1 VSKYLPEPQKVDS
14 KAGFLFLMLYTLS
27 ILMRPHEW
35 SIDGIEFPYIRIL
48 LILSFVFY
56 LLQQKPKNFSV
67 HTGCLLGLIIIVLL
81 SGVRNSWLMGG
92 VYSATG
98 FVIAVIIPY
107 LLFTSLL
114 YDQTRIRKIIASC
127 LMASGVMLAHGYSQL
142 SSPIG
147 VGWSGEGLSQGT
159 RISFLGIFN
168 DPNDLGMYLLINI
181 PFAIY
186 FYNSTKNTTI
196 KILMASMVFLLLWG
210 IYKTNS
216 RGSLVGV
223 LSLIAV
229 YGYFRYG
236 KMKAILIGGISLPI
250 VTIVLGMFREI
261 DSEEQ
266 SAGQRIEAWYTAID
280 LFKGHPFVGVG
291 MGNFTEYHYLTAH
304 NSYALVL
311 AELGI
316 FGYVLWFIVT
326 VFPLYK
332 LFEIMQ
338 NRVQVS
344 TNKEKLW
351 NEHFEQSKLLASA
364 LFYAMIGFLATAFFI
379 SRSYSIIWMIIV
391 SISMAHVFYIDNKY
405 ATNEDI
411 RRINQT
417 IIKKVVLMS
426 FFSLIAF
433 YVIVRVLM

>member
-1 VSKYLPEPQKVDS
+1 MSKYLPEPQKVDS

-67 HTGCLLGLIIIVLL
+67 HTGCLFGLIIIILL
-81 SGVRNSWLMGG
+81 SGIRNSWAMGG
-92 VYSATG
+92 LYSSTG

-114 YDQTRIRKIIASC
+114 YDEICIKKIMGSC
-127 LMASGVMLAHGYSQL
+127 LIASGVMLAHGYSQL

-181 PFAIY
+181 PFACY
-186 FYNSTKNTTI
+186 FYSSAKNIAI
-196 KILMASMVFLLLWG
+196 KLFMFSLVFLLLWG

-223 LSLIAV
+223 LSLLAV

-236 KMKAILIGGISLPI
+236 KFKAILLGSISLPI
-250 VTIVLGMFREI
+250 VFIVMRMFREI

-280 LFKGHPFVGVG
+280 LFKEHPFLGVG
-291 MGNFTEYHYLTAH
+291 MRNFTEYHYLTAH

-311 AELGI
+311 AELGL
-316 FGYVLWFIVT
+316 FGYILWFIVT
-326 VFPLYK
+326 SFPLLK
-332 LFEIMQ
+332 LLDIMQ
-338 NRVQVS
+338 GRVQVID
-344 TNKEKLW
+344 NKQKAWSE
-351 NEHFEQSKLLASA
+351 NVDQSKLLASV
-364 LFYAMIGFLATAFFI
+364 LFYSMIGFLVTAFFI
-379 SRSYSIIWMIIV
+379 SRSYSTIWMLIV
-391 SISMAHVFYIDNKY
+391 SISMAHVFYIDNKFVESKDVSSSNIT
-405 ATNEDI
+405 AVKHAVI
-411 RRINQT
+411 
-417 IIKKVVLMS
+417 MA

-433 YVIVRVLM
+433 YIIVIALM